1 MPAQYEGIRD
11 SFMKKGDS
19 SKDAKTRA
27 AKIFIAK
34 GKDGSRSSRAKALH
48 ADRKTGR

>member
-1 MPAQYEGIRD
+1 MPAQYEAIRD
-11 SFMKKGDS
+11 TYIKQGMT

-34 GKDGSRSSRAKALH
+34 GKGGSRKTRAKALH
-48 ADRKTGR
+48 SGK